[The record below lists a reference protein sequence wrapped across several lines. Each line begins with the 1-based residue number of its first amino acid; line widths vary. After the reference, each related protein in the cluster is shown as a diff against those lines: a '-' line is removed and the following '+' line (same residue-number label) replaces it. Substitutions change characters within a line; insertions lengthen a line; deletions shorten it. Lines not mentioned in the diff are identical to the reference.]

1 MAGKSCRLHPAC
13 ARAHGRPSSPLQCG
27 LDPDPFSFAMSS
39 LPVPSADALT
49 QSQLLLDHI
58 RGEIVDAG
66 GWIPFSRYME
76 LALYAPGLGYYSGG
90 ARKFGPGGDFITAP
104 ELTPLFG
111 QALAAQVEQV
121 MQASA
126 AQIIEVGAGTG
137 LLAADLL
144 QELERRQA
152 LPDSYA
158 ILEVSGELRARQ
170 FDLLADKVPHLAS
183 RVVWLDRLPETFAG
197 VVVANEV
204 LDVMPVHL
212 LVSRAEGLFERGV
225 VCETAI
231 DGSPLLRWADVAAAG
246 AVREAALQLALPV
259 PQQGEYV
266 TELNLAG
273 KAWIASWAERL
284 QQGAMLLI
292 DYGYP
297 RAEYY
302 LPSRSGGTL
311 LCYYRHNAHG
321 DPFLWPG
328 LNDITA
334 FVDFTA
340 MAEAA
345 FDAGMDVLGYANQ
358 AQFLFNCG
366 VLDCL
371 DRRGS
376 RESADYLRAAR
387 AVQRLT
393 APHEMGELFK
403 VLAVGRGLEL
413 PLLGFARGDRLH
425 AL

>member
-1 MAGKSCRLHPAC
+1 M
-13 ARAHGRPSSPLQCG
+13 
-27 LDPDPFSFAMSS
+27 
-39 LPVPSADALT
+39 
-49 QSQLLLDHI
+49 
-58 RGEIVDAG
+58 
-66 GWIPFSRYME
+66 PFSRYME

-111 QALAAQVEQV
+111 QALASQVEQV
-121 MQASA
+121 MQLSA
-126 AQIIEVGAGTG
+126 MQVIEVGAGTG

-144 QELERRQA
+144 LELERRGA
-152 LPDSYA
+152 LPLSYG
-158 ILEVSGELRARQ
+158 ILELSAELRERQ
-170 FDLLADKVPHLAS
+170 FDTLAQRAPHLAA
-183 RVVWLDRLPETFAG
+183 RVQWLDALPAQFSG

-212 LVSRAEGLFERGV
+212 VVSRADGVFERGV
-225 VCETAI
+225 VLTESE
-231 DGSPLLRWADVAAAG
+231 DG
-246 AVREAALQLALPV
+246 AVFRWGDSPAEGAVLEAARALELPA
-259 PQQGEYV
+259 PAEGEYL
-266 TELNLAG
+266 TEINLAG
-273 KAWIASWAERL
+273 QAWMASWADRL

-302 LPSRSGGTL
+302 LPSRSNGTL
-311 LCYYRHNAHG
+311 LCYYRHHAHA

-328 LNDITA
+328 LNDITE

-345 FDAGMDVLGYANQ
+345 YDAGLEVLGYTSQ

-371 DRRGS
+371 ARRGP
-376 RESADYLRAAR
+376 EGSADYVRAAR
-387 AVQRLT
+387 AAQRLT
-393 APHEMGELFK
+393 TPQEMGELFK
-403 VLAVGRGLEL
+403 VLAVGRGIDV

-425 AL
+425 TL

>member
-1 MAGKSCRLHPAC
+1 
-13 ARAHGRPSSPLQCG
+13 
-27 LDPDPFSFAMSS
+27 MSS
-39 LPVPSADALT
+39 LPQPSADALA
-49 QSQLLLDHI
+49 QSARLLEHI
-58 RGEIVDAG
+58 EAELAAAA
-66 GWIPFSRYME
+66 GWIPFARYME

-121 MQASA
+121 MRASA
-126 AQIIEVGAGTG
+126 PALIEVGAGTG

-144 QELERRQA
+144 LELERRGC
-152 LPDSYA
+152 LPERYG
-158 ILEVSGELRARQ
+158 ILELSGELRERQ
-170 FDLLADKVPHLAS
+170 FDTLAAKVPHLAA
-183 RVVWLDRLPETFAG
+183 RVQWLDALPERFSGA
-197 VVVANEV
+197 VVANEV

-225 VCETAI
+225 AI
-231 DGSPLLRWADVAAAG
+231 ATDAAGIRRLCWADVPAAG
-246 AVREAALQLALPV
+246 AVAEGARALALPV
-259 PQQGEYV
+259 PQSGEYV

-273 KAWIASWAERL
+273 KAWVAAWAERL
-284 QQGAMLLI
+284 QAGALLLI

-311 LCYYRHNAHG
+311 LCYYRHHAHG

-340 MAEAA
+340 VAEAG
-345 FDAGMDVLGYANQ
+345 FEAGLDVQGYTTQ

-366 VLDCL
+366 VLECL
-371 DRRGS
+371 ERRGA
-376 RESADYLRAAR
+376 RESADYIRAAR

-393 APHEMGELFK
+393 APQEMGELFK
-403 VLAVGRGLEL
+403 VIALSRAIDG
-413 PLLGFARGDRLH
+413 PLLGFARGDRTH

>member
-1 MAGKSCRLHPAC
+1 
-13 ARAHGRPSSPLQCG
+13 
-27 LDPDPFSFAMSS
+27 MSS
-39 LPVPSADALT
+39 LPQPSADALA
-49 QSQLLLDHI
+49 QSAHLLERIEAELAA
-58 RGEIVDAG
+58 AG
-66 GWIPFSRYME
+66 GWIPFARYME

-121 MQASA
+121 MRASA
-126 AQIIEVGAGTG
+126 PALIEVGAGTG

-144 QELERRQA
+144 LELERRDC
-152 LPDSYA
+152 LPERYG
-158 ILEVSGELRARQ
+158 ILELSGELRERQ
-170 FDLLADKVPHLAS
+170 FDTLAAKAPHLAA
-183 RVVWLDRLPETFAG
+183 RVQWLDALPERFAG
-197 VVVANEV
+197 AVVANEV

-212 LVSRAEGLFERGV
+212 VVSRAEGLFERGV
-225 VCETAI
+225 AVATDAAGVRRLC
-231 DGSPLLRWADVAAAG
+231 WADAPVAG
-246 AVREAALQLALPV
+246 AVAEAARALALPV
-259 PQQGEYV
+259 PQSGEYV

-273 KAWIASWAERL
+273 NAWVAAWAERL
-284 QQGAMLLI
+284 QAGALLLI

-311 LCYYRHNAHG
+311 LCYYRHHAHG

-340 MAEAA
+340 VAEAG
-345 FDAGMDVLGYANQ
+345 FEAGLDVQGYTTQ

-366 VLDCL
+366 VLECL
-371 DRRGS
+371 ERRGA
-376 RESADYLRAAR
+376 RESADYIRAAR

-393 APHEMGELFK
+393 APQEMGELFK
-403 VLAVGRGLEL
+403 VIALSRGIDG
-413 PLLGFARGDRLH
+413 PLLGFVRGDRTH

>member
-1 MAGKSCRLHPAC
+1 MP
-13 ARAHGRPSSPLQCG
+13 
-27 LDPDPFSFAMSS
+27 S
-39 LPVPSADALT
+39 LPQPSAEALD
-49 QSQLLLDHI
+49 QSNRLTALLQSEI
-58 RGEIVDAG
+58 RAAG
-66 GWIPFSRYME
+66 GWMPFSRYME

-111 QALAAQVEQV
+111 QALAGQVEQV
-121 MQASA
+121 MQVSA
-126 AQIIEVGAGTG
+126 MQVIEVGAGTG

-144 QELERRQA
+144 LELERRGA
-152 LPDSYA
+152 LPLSYG
-158 ILEVSGELRARQ
+158 ILELSAELRERQ
-170 FDLLADKVPHLAS
+170 FDTLAQRAPHLAA
-183 RVVWLDRLPETFAG
+183 RVQWLDTLPAQFSG

-212 LVSRAEGLFERGV
+212 VVSRADGVFERGV
-225 VCETAI
+225 VLTESE
-231 DGSPLLRWADVAAAG
+231 DG
-246 AVREAALQLALPV
+246 AVFRWGDSPAEGAVLEAARALELPA
-259 PQQGEYV
+259 PAEGEYL
-266 TELNLAG
+266 TEINLAG
-273 KAWIASWAERL
+273 QAWMASWADRL

-302 LPSRSGGTL
+302 LPSRSNGTL
-311 LCYYRHNAHG
+311 LCYYRHHAHA

-328 LNDITA
+328 LNDITE

-345 FDAGMDVLGYANQ
+345 YDAGLEVLGYTSQ

-371 DRRGS
+371 ARRGP
-376 RESADYLRAAR
+376 EGSADYVRAAR
-387 AVQRLT
+387 AAQRLT
-393 APHEMGELFK
+393 TPQEMGELFK
-403 VLAVGRGLEL
+403 VLAVGRGIDV

-425 AL
+425 TL

>member
-1 MAGKSCRLHPAC
+1 
-13 ARAHGRPSSPLQCG
+13 
-27 LDPDPFSFAMSS
+27 MSS
-39 LPVPSADALT
+39 LPQPSADALA
-49 QSQLLLDHI
+49 QSARLLETIEAELAA
-58 RGEIVDAG
+58 AG
-66 GWIPFSRYME
+66 GWIPFARYME

-121 MQASA
+121 MRASA
-126 AQIIEVGAGTG
+126 PALIEVGAGTG

-144 QELERRQA
+144 LELERRDC
-152 LPDSYA
+152 LPESYG
-158 ILEVSGELRARQ
+158 ILELSGELRERQ
-170 FDLLADKVPHLAS
+170 FDTLAAKAPHLAA
-183 RVVWLDRLPETFAG
+183 RVQWLDALPERFAG
-197 VVVANEV
+197 AVVANEV

-212 LVSRAEGLFERGV
+212 VVSRAEGLFERGV
-225 VCETAI
+225 AI
-231 DGSPLLRWADVAAAG
+231 AADAAGARRLCWADVPAAG
-246 AVREAALQLALPV
+246 AVAEAALALALPV
-259 PQQGEYV
+259 PQSGEYV

-273 KAWIASWAERL
+273 KAWVAAWAERL
-284 QQGAMLLI
+284 QAGALLLI

-311 LCYYRHNAHG
+311 LCYYRHHAHG

-340 MAEAA
+340 VAEAG
-345 FDAGMDVLGYANQ
+345 FEAGLDVQGYTTQ

-366 VLDCL
+366 VLECL
-371 DRRGS
+371 ARRGAQ
-376 RESADYLRAAR
+376 ESADYIRAAR

-393 APHEMGELFK
+393 APQEMGELFK
-403 VLAVGRGLEL
+403 VLALSRGIEG
-413 PLLGFARGDRLH
+413 PLLGFVRGDRLH

>member
-1 MAGKSCRLHPAC
+1 MTSMPT
-13 ARAHGRPSSPLQCG
+13 PT
-27 LDPDPFSFAMSS
+27 
-39 LPVPSADALT
+39 ADALA
-49 QSQLLLDHI
+49 QSARLLELI
-58 RGEIVDAG
+58 EAEIDTAG

-111 QALAAQVEQV
+111 QALAAQLEQI
-121 MQASA
+121 MRASA
-126 AQIIEVGAGTG
+126 AQVIEVGAGTG

-144 QELERRQA
+144 LELERRDCVPEA
-152 LPDSYA
+152 YG
-158 ILEVSGELRARQ
+158 ILELSGELRERQ
-170 FDLLADKVPHLAS
+170 FDTLAAKVPHLAA
-183 RVVWLDRLPETFAG
+183 RVRWLDALPTSFSGA
-197 VVVANEV
+197 VVANEV
-204 LDVMPVHL
+204 LDVMPVHIV
-212 LVSRAEGLFERGV
+212 VSRPDGIHERGV
-225 VCETAI
+225 SLAAEAPGLVRQ
-231 DGSPLLRWADVAAAG
+231 LRWADTPAAG
-246 AVREAALQLALPV
+246 TVLEAARALNLPV
-259 PQQGEYV
+259 PENGEYV

-273 KAWIASWAERL
+273 KAWVSAWAQRL
-284 QQGAMLLI
+284 HVGAMVLI

-311 LCYYRHNAHG
+311 LCYYRHHAHG

-340 MAEAA
+340 VAEAA
-345 FDAGMDVLGYANQ
+345 FDAGLDVQGYTTQ

-371 DRRGS
+371 ERRGPH
-376 RESADYLRAAR
+376 ETADYIRAAR

-393 APHEMGELFK
+393 APQEMGELFK
-403 VLAVGRGLEL
+403 VLALSRGLDT
-413 PLLGFARGDRLH
+413 PLLGFVRGDRLH